1 MIRGLLRIGIVLS
14 AVAIAAPLYA
24 LAGDVRGSV
33 VKILSTQRVPDLVRP
48 WTKAGP
54 QEMSGSGV
62 IIDGKRILTNAHVV
76 RYASQVYVQG
86 HQSADKIAAKTIGIA
101 TGIDLAV
108 LELEDGSFFDERPAV
123 PLAERLPEARD
134 TVNVYGYPIG
144 GTELS
149 VTEGIVSRI
158 EFTAYSFDTTGLR
171 IQVDAALNPG
181 NSGGPA
187 IMDDKVVGL
196 VFSGI
201 RFADSIGYLIPVEE
215 IQTFLADIADGEY
228 TGKPALFDEF
238 QTLENDAIRA
248 KLGLDKSKTG
258 LMVTNRDP
266 DEDSNPLRRWD
277 VLTHIGE
284 HDIDNEGKVR
294 ISDDLRLDFH
304 YLISKVVRDG
314 KLPLKLLRDGKPLS
328 IDVPV
333 RGDRNYVVRV
343 LSTDYPRY
351 FIYGPLAFSTLTQDF
366 IQRMGGMSMRSAMAG
381 SPLVTRRFD
390 KVEFEGE
397 ELVVVTSR
405 MFPHRITK
413 AYDDPFGR
421 VIETVND
428 VKIKNLK
435 HLVETLRDLKD
446 DYVIFKFAGTAQEI
460 LVFKRSDIERISEDI
475 LTDNGIRYRSSKDLR
490 EVWPEER

>member
-1 MIRGLLRIGIVLS
+1 MKRGLLRTGIVLS
-14 AVAIAAPLYA
+14 AVAIAAPANLP
-24 LAGDVRGSV
+24 AGADVRGSV
-33 VKILSTQRVPDLVRP
+33 VKILSTQRVPDLLRP

-62 IIDGKRILTNAHVV
+62 VIDGKRILTNAHVV

-108 LELEDGSFFDERPAV
+108 LELEDESFFDSRPAV
-123 PLAERLPEARD
+123 PFAEKLPTVRD
-134 TVNVYGYPIG
+134 TVNVYGYPMG
-144 GTELS
+144 GSELS

-158 EFTAYSFDTTGLR
+158 EFTAYSFDTMGLR
-171 IQVDAALNPG
+171 IQVDAALNFG

-187 IMDDKVVGL
+187 IMDDKIVGL

-201 RFADSIGYLIPVEE
+201 RFADNIGYLIPVEE

-238 QTLENDAIRA
+238 QTLENDAVRA
-248 KLGLDKSKTG
+248 KLGLDKSTTG
-258 LMVTNRDP
+258 LMVTNPDP
-266 DEDSNPLRRWD
+266 DEESNPLQRWD

-294 ISDDLRLDFH
+294 VNSDLRLDFH

-314 KLPLKLLRDGKPLS
+314 KLPLKLLRNGQPLS
-328 IDVPV
+328 VDAPV

-343 LSTDYPRY
+343 LTTNYPRY
-351 FIYGPLAFSTLTQDF
+351 FIYGPLTFSTLTQGF
-366 IQRMGGMSMRSAMAG
+366 IQRMGGRLRSAIAS
-381 SPLVTRRFD
+381 SPLITRQFD
-390 KVEFEGE
+390 KAEFEGE

-421 VIETVND
+421 VIESVND

-435 HLVETLRDLKD
+435 HLVETLRDVKD
-446 DYVIFKFAGTAQEI
+446 EYVIFKFAGTAQEI

-475 LTDNGIRYRSSKDLR
+475 LTDNGIRYRCSKDLR
-490 EVWPEER
+490 EVWPEGR